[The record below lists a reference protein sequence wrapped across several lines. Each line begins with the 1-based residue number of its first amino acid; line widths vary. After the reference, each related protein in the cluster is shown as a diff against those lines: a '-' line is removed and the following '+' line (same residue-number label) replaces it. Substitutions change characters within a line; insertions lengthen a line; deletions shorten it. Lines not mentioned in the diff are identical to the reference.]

1 MCRPCARQRAD
12 RIEDLVRAA
21 VDLARAHRAIWS
33 LVASGDRQAVELQR
47 QRWVR
52 ALAELLNAAESLDG
66 PEH

>member
-1 MCRPCARQRAD
+1 M
-12 RIEDLVRAA
+12 RAA